1 MKAEE
6 LINELRHDGLL
17 KDKVLAQIGN
27 KTLGVRDLH
36 VNKYGVYLIVSE
48 EATEYTVLMIG
59 ELLKI
64 MIKKLLYGKLDQT
77 VMLGEMY
84 GNSDDRRVR
93 THEIGHVE
101 YIDGAFVIF
110 AEDER

>member
-1 MKAEE
+1 MKAKEV
-6 LINELRHDGLL
+6 IGELRNVGLL
-17 KDKVLAQIGN
+17 KDKVLARIGD
-27 KTLGVRDLH
+27 KTLGVTDLH
-36 VNKYGVYLIVSE
+36 VNKYGVYLIASE
-48 EATEYTVLMIG
+48 EATEYSVLMIG

-64 MIKKLLYGKLDQT
+64 MIKKLFYGRLDQT

-84 GNSDDRRVR
+84 GDSDDRRMR

-101 YIDGAFVIF
+101 YNDGVFVIF